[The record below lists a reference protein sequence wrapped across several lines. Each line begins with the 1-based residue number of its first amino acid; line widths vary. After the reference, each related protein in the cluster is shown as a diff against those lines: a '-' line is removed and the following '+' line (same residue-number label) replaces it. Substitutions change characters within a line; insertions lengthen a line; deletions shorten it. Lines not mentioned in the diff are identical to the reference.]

1 MNFIKRIFKH
11 KKLKKEIQKR
21 NDEAWF
27 NREAQSGV
35 VYTGNSSDD
44 YDPDGNFYD
53 AAYTKQIAN
62 K

>member
-1 MNFIKRIFKH
+1 MNFIKRIFKQKKH
-11 KKLKKEIQKR
+11 KKELLEKY
-21 NDEAWF
+21 NDAWF
-27 NREAQSGV
+27 NLEAQSGV
-35 VYTGNSSDD
+35 VYSGDNSDG